1 MMRIPRLTGVLM
13 IALIACL
20 LAVPAAEVWAG
31 EKVLRVRPFADLK
44 TIDPVVGADYMSRN
58 HGYMVYDTLF
68 GMDEKLAIKPQMV
81 EKYTKSRDGLVWE
94 FTLRPGLKFHDGQ
107 PVTSADVVASLQRW
121 GEKDSLGRMLMAH
134 TASLVAVDKTK
145 VKLTLKDA
153 WGLVLEALGKPSS
166 FVPFIL
172 PERVAKTPATEV
184 IKDPTGSGPFIMKQ
198 DEWVPGSKVVYV
210 RNPNY
215 VPRKEPTS
223 GLAGSRKA
231 EMDRVEFLYMP
242 DAQTALR
249 ALQNGEIDIFEEVPP
264 DFAGDIRKNAKLRL
278 VPMDSLGV
286 EAMFRMNLVQ
296 PPFSN
301 PKIREAI
308 LYMMQQETF
317 LKAFIDDPKFT
328 RTLHSFYIHGSPYY
342 TDAGWPKPDIEKA
355 KQLIKESGY
364 DGTPVVILHAT
375 DSASTS
381 AFSSVAAQLMREIGL
396 KVDPQAMDWATLV
409 GRRSSQKP
417 VSEGGWSLFI
427 TSPTGVDALDPVQHL
442 ALPSNCDKAWAGWPC
457 DEEIE
462 KYRAEFSMTTDMTKR
477 KEIATNLQLRALKY
491 LPYVVI
497 GQFWNFRAH
506 SAALKDIPNAPVQV
520 YYGIK
525 KAD

>member
-1 MMRIPRLTGVLM
+1 MMRNSHLKGLLM
-13 IALIACL
+13 AVVIACFA
-20 LAVPAAEVWAG
+20 AVATAQVMAG
-31 EKVLRVRPFADLK
+31 ETVLRVRPFADLK

-81 EKYTKSRDGLVWE
+81 EKYTMSKDGLAWE
-94 FTLRPGLKFHDGQ
+94 FTLRQGLKFHDGQ
-107 PVTSADVVASLQRW
+107 PVTSADVVASLERW
-121 GEKDSLGRMLMAH
+121 GQKDGLGMKLMEH
-134 TASLVAVDKTK
+134 TASLVAVDKTR
-145 VKLTLKDA
+145 VKLTLKEP

-166 FVPFIL
+166 YVPFIL
-172 PERVAKTPATEV
+172 PERIAKTPVTEP
-184 IKDPTGSGPFIMKQ
+184 IKDPTGSGPFIMKKE
-198 DEWVPGSKVVYV
+198 EWVPGSKVVYV
-210 RNPNY
+210 KNPNY
-215 VPRKEPTS
+215 TPRKEKTS

-231 EMDRVEFLYMP
+231 EVDRVEWQYMP

-249 ALQNGEIDIFEEVPP
+249 ALQNGEIDIFEEMPP
-264 DFAGDIRKNAKLRL
+264 DFAGEIRKNSKLRL

-308 LYMMQQETF
+308 HYMMQQETF

-328 RTLHSFYIHGSPYY
+328 RTLHSYYIHGSPYY
-342 TDAGWPKPDIEKA
+342 TEAGWPKPDIEKA
-355 KQLIKESGY
+355 KQLVKESGY

-409 GRRSSQKP
+409 GRRTSKKP

-427 TSPTGVDALDPVQHL
+427 TSPTGVDALDPAQHL
-442 ALPSNCDKAWAGWPC
+442 GLPSNCDKAWAGWPC

-462 KYRAEFSMTTDMTKR
+462 KYRTEFSMTSDMKKR

-506 SAALKDIPNAPVQV
+506 SAALRDIPSAPVQV

-525 KAD
+525 KGK